1 MYDKNDEPNEVTLP
15 QLTARTLG
23 SNVLEQESDTPK
35 TPAELKAM
43 KEAIALHTANA
54 IAALKTTRQA
64 IIDGAKEHA
73 AKAKA
78 AVKQADQD
86 LRDLGAKREFKERKK
101 RTPKVVTEP
110 ATTPAP
116 APKKKK

>member
-1 MYDKNDEPNEVTLP
+1 METENVNVPTE
-15 QLTARTLG
+15 TAT
-23 SNVLEQESDTPK
+23 EAPK

-54 IAALKTTRQA
+54 IASLKATRQA
-64 IIDGAKEHA
+64 IIDGAKAHA
-73 AKAKA
+73 AQAKA

-101 RTPKVVTEP
+101 RTPKTPATEP
-110 ATTPAP
+110 A
-116 APKKKK
+116 APKTGKKKGA